1 MWRQRSRI
9 EWFSEGG
16 KNTRFFHLRTSQ
28 RKKKNKICRL
38 LRPDGVATENEQE
51 LADLNRDFYDNLYR
65 SEGVENMD
73 EVLNVVPSKV
83 TQQMNERLLKPFG
96 GNEIKE
102 DLFQMFPTKAPGP
115 DGFPAHFF
123 RLIGRYVGRR

>member
-38 LRPDGVATENEQE
+38 LRPDGVATENDQE
-51 LADLNRDFYDNLYR
+51 LADLRASPAVPRLGPRRPFFTSGRWYSSQSRFRFLVFPRIWALIHPVSPGHPR
-65 SEGVENMD
+65 SPGARSGTPD
-73 EVLNVVPSKV
+73 E
-83 TQQMNERLLKPFG
+83 R
-96 GNEIKE
+96 
-102 DLFQMFPTKAPGP
+102 KAGMGP
-115 DGFPAHFF
+115 LC
-123 RLIGRYVGRR
+123 R